1 MLFEILEDKKM
12 VFYWLS
18 REERDNQPYRD
29 SLVPEQKEWYS
40 KGYKVV
46 VFLSG
51 DGDLYEN
58 TLGLLLHNRDLYAK
72 KMMLKEQQ
80 AQQEAEKT
88 QPEKHTGS
96 EKKRTP
102 RKKSSERG
110 R

>member
-29 SLVPEQKEWYS
+29 SLIPEQKEWYS

-80 AQQEAEKT
+80 AQQEAENK
-88 QPEKHTGS
+88 QQEEHKES
-96 EKKRTP
+96 EKRRP
-102 RKKSSERG
+102 SRKKSSSRER
-110 R
+110 